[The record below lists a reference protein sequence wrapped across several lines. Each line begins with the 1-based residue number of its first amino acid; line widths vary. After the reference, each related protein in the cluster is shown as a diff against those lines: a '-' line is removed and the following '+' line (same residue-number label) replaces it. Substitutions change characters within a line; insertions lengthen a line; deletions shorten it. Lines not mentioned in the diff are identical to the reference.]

1 MSKPRILITDCE
13 TSPNLADVWGIW
25 QQNVSLSQI
34 RSVTSVIS
42 FAAKWHG
49 EKNVFFHSDYHDGHK
64 QMVKAAHK
72 LLNDA
77 DIIVTYNGD
86 SFDIKHF
93 NREFIL
99 AGLTPPSPVKS
110 VDLLK
115 TVRRQFKF
123 TSNKLQH
130 IATQLDLGSKTQH
143 TGHDLWVRCLE
154 GDEKA
159 WNLMR
164 RYNKQDVVLT
174 EKLYDRLGP
183 WIKDH
188 PSYSLFTG
196 EDHSCPRCGSS
207 NIMKRGTAVTI
218 TAAYQRYQCRDC
230 GSWSKGKKQLRGTE
244 LRGIK

>member
-1 MSKPRILITDCE
+1 MVKPRILIIDCE

-25 QQNVSLSQI
+25 QQNIGLSQI

-42 FAAKWHG
+42 FAAKWHE
-49 EKNVFFHSDYHDGHK
+49 EKPIMFHSDFHDGHK
-64 QMVKAAHK
+64 QMVKAAHR
-72 LLNDA
+72 LIDEA
-77 DIIVTYNGD
+77 DILVTYNGD
-86 SFDIKHF
+86 NFDAKQF

-99 AGLTPPSPVKS
+99 AGLTPPSPVRS

-123 TSNKLQH
+123 TSNKLDH
-130 IATQLDLGSKTQH
+130 VASQLGLGNKTSH
-143 TGHDLWVRCLE
+143 SGHELWVRCLE

-164 RYNKQDVVLT
+164 RYNKQDVALT
-174 EKLYDRLGP
+174 EKLYDKLGP

-188 PSYSLFTG
+188 PSQSLFT
-196 EDHSCPRCGSS
+196 CPRCGSS
-207 NIMKRGTAVTI
+207 RVQRRGIATTLTAV
-218 TAAYQRYQCRDC
+218 YQRYQCRDC
-230 GSWSKGKKQLRGTE
+230 GSWSKGKKQISTTE